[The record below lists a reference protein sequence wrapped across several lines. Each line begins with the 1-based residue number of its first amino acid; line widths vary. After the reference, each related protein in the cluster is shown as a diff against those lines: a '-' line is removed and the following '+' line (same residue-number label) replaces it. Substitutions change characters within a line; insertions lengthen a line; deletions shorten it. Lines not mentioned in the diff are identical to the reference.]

1 MSVCRYGTTQ
11 DMSLG
16 RLIRKWHNLGAGRCE
31 EEDLLKHGLTKKP
44 AGDVGGSWVS
54 IWHHP
59 GDVRRQVGQE
69 IGSPRSWLEISGGR
83 LVRILRHQIS

>member
-1 MSVCRYGTTQ
+1 MSG
-11 DMSLG
+11 G
-16 RLIRKWHNLGAGRCE
+16 RFVRTWHHPGPGADRRCQ
-31 EEDLLKHGLTKKP
+31 EEDQLKHGLTKKP
-44 AGDVGGSWVS
+44 AEDVGGSWVS

-83 LVRILRHQIS
+83 LVRILRHQRS